1 MLIVLATGGKP
12 QVDVDLI
19 LMHQWRKKAIPQLM
33 LRLGITTVDKQEQQ
47 IQIPNYLILLDKEE
61 LLVYDKVSSLTIRQE
76 ELKLVEAVM
85 RTVTALTSIE

>member
-1 MLIVLATGGKP
+1 
-12 QVDVDLI
+12 
-19 LMHQWRKKAIPQLM
+19 MHQWRKEAIPQLM

>member
-1 MLIVLATGGKP
+1 M
-12 QVDVDLI
+12 DVDLI
-19 LMHQWRKKAIPQLM
+19 LMHQWRKEAIPQLM